1 MRELLRRKYDLIF
14 VSESAIIYIGLNTR
28 KPKRRTAVLY
38 IRGVDMAQYSFTKSA
53 GGSWYRPRRMLRVL
67 SKIPGW
73 GLLSPVSLSVYAMHH
88 FIVSSSLLNLGF
100 EYWEPSGGAI
110 SPFELQFLRGYI
122 NRLMAYVGNKGV
134 LHEIADDYLAL
145 VAGKRAANLS
155 TVKSFHA
162 FRRWVTVEAGHYDLF
177 ELPDGSTLREPRS
190 ISFSAMDE
198 LEFNDLYKS
207 TLNVLWTF
215 ILSKSFNNPFEVEN
229 AASQLMSYAA

>member
-1 MRELLRRKYDLIF
+1 
-14 VSESAIIYIGLNTR
+14 
-28 KPKRRTAVLY
+28 
-38 IRGVDMAQYSFTKSA
+38 MAQYSFTKSA
-53 GGSWYRPRRMLRVL
+53 GGILVPATPDAESFVKNTRLGTIVTGEFKRVRNAPFHR
-67 SKIPGW
+67 K
-73 GLLSPVSLSVYAMHH
+73 
-88 FIVSSSLLNLGF
+88 FFSLLNLGF